1 VRITVIA
8 TGFDTRAVA
17 SPPPVKPEEP
27 GAFAR
32 SAKGDGSGGW
42 RHRAAGTPIGVAAV
56 RAEGDK
62 HLESDLDIPAF
73 LRRQAD

>member
-17 SPPPVKPEEP
+17 APPSGKPEEP

-32 SAKGDGSGGW
+32 SAKGDASGGW
-42 RHRAAGTPIGVAAV
+42 RHRAGTHTLGVAAV
-56 RAEGDK
+56 RAEGEK